1 MGLPTFDAFSL
12 NDTNFISERI
22 TFKGFAARA
31 VVRAKINRR
40 EGVKLLNT
48 EFGEKEITVEGQVI
62 AASASELQSL
72 LDNMKKSLVTE
83 EGSLVIEQGRTF
95 VATVTQL
102 GIPDEHYNQ
111 SKAPFMVTFVCSNP
125 YSEGALLTAVTPV
138 PSGTVSFSGTV
149 NISGTYFARPTIVY
163 TPPSATGN
171 TLIRQLV
178 LNHTPTG
185 QSITVTGFNASSV
198 GGLRYQDPI
207 TVNMDDFTI
216 LEGTSYIDSS
226 GAFPR
231 WDPGINAYTI
241 IPSGRAFPG
250 GSVTVSYQPRYL

>member
-1 MGLPTFDAFSL
+1 MGLPTFDSFSL
-12 NDTNFISERI
+12 NDDNFIAERI
-22 TFKGFAARA
+22 TFKGYAARA

-48 EFGEKEITVEGQVI
+48 EFGEKEVVVEGNVI
-62 AASASELQSL
+62 ANSASELQTL

-95 VATVTQL
+95 TATVTQL
-102 GIPDEHYNQ
+102 AIPDEHYNQ

-125 YSEGALLTAVTPV
+125 FSEGALLSVTTPV
-138 PSGTVSFSGTV
+138 PSGTTTFSGTV
-149 NISGTYFARPTIVY
+149 NISGTYFARPTVVY

-171 TLIRQLV
+171 TLIRQLA

-185 QSITVTGFNASSV
+185 QSITITGFNASNV

-207 TVNMDDFTI
+207 TINMDDFTI
-216 LEGTSYIDSS
+216 LEGTGNIDSS

-231 WDPGINAYTI
+231 WEPGTNEYTLV
-241 IPSGRAFPG
+241 PSGRAFPG